1 MDTPKAATQQSH
13 AKPKSGMIWLA
24 SYPKSGNTW
33 TRAYLS
39 NLAAILE
46 GDIEGVDVNSIGRF
60 SVGENFTQF
69 YRNRLGFEPTGSEEH
84 RKLIASLRHAVQQEI
99 VDSFEGLVF
108 AKTHNAL
115 VIDRGHSIINFAVTS
130 GAIYILRNPLDVAIS
145 LSHHMNKT
153 IDQAIDTMAS
163 PDLESAVNEKR
174 VHEVWG
180 SWSQHVLS
188 WTRKPHPAIY
198 VMRFEDMLDR
208 PETTFGALAEHLLLG
223 ATPAQV
229 KQAISRS
236 SFENLKSQEA
246 KAGFKEKPEHAK
258 SFFREGRAGQWRE
271 ILSRA
276 QIDRIVKDHGEQ
288 MARFGYLPH

>member
-115 VIDRGHSIINFAVTS
+115 VMVADVPMHCRWAGARRSRTRLTRSATS
-130 GAIYILRNPLDVAIS
+130 APWRPL
-145 LSHHMNKT
+145 
-153 IDQAIDTMAS
+153 
-163 PDLESAVNEKR
+163 
-174 VHEVWG
+174 
-180 SWSQHVLS
+180 
-188 WTRKPHPAIY
+188 
-198 VMRFEDMLDR
+198 
-208 PETTFGALAEHLLLG
+208 
-223 ATPAQV
+223 
-229 KQAISRS
+229 
-236 SFENLKSQEA
+236 
-246 KAGFKEKPEHAK
+246 
-258 SFFREGRAGQWRE
+258 
-271 ILSRA
+271 
-276 QIDRIVKDHGEQ
+276 
-288 MARFGYLPH
+288 